1 MYILLH
7 SKDLP
12 RGEYGFQVSHQIG
25 GDRNT
30 RYGKPEIVDCHS
42 ARSAMSYANGLVAGF
57 HAGLARGDHRTIP
70 ILKTPTFEA
79 QLHAELEEGA

>member
-12 RGEYGFQVSHQIG
+12 RGEYGFQITHMLG
-25 GDRNT
+25 RNG
-30 RYGKPEIVDCHS
+30 RYDKPSVIDCGS
-42 ARSAMSYANGLVAGF
+42 ARQAMSYANGLVEGWLSATS
-57 HAGLARGDHRTIP
+57 RTPGWKVPP

-79 QLHAELEEGA
+79 QLAAEFQEEGA